1 MKVFWSWQSDTHQ
14 ASGRHFVRAAL
25 EAAVERLVDHPGLE
39 DAERPRVDS
48 DTSNVPGSPPIAETI
63 LRKIRECAVF
73 VADVTPIETTVGGK
87 KLPNPNVMLE
97 LGYALANLGLER
109 IILVMN
115 QAEGASLRALPF
127 DLRHWRAPLTYALRR
142 DAPDDQKQE
151 VLATLVDDLVASVG
165 PCLAFVA
172 ANQTAPLHPEGVPA
186 DPGDPAIWD
195 GAMPTVRV
203 RSSPMQQESDLPVV
217 AGPKLWCRIIP
228 AGPVEASRQDVSRP
242 RNGSLSLAPLGDY
255 ANLWTGVSQDG
266 AAAWVWEAGQ
276 QKLNALTQWFQ
287 ETGEIWGFWPD
298 VLTDWQEASM
308 FSDVY
313 AARGLVRSL
322 DVHAATL
329 QHFGAAFPWR
339 IKVGVRGLHGS
350 VLPTSGRMGRLQALS
365 DRAVV
370 ERMIPAWSETL
381 SGDIAFEFI
390 GRVHDAYG
398 ATNLTREAFD
408 RMLTNG

>member
-1 MKVFWSWQSDTHQ
+1 MKVFWSWQSDTPQ

-25 EAAVERLVDHPGLE
+25 EAAVERLGDHPGLE
-39 DAERPRVDS
+39 DAERPSVDS
-48 DTSNVPGSPPIAETI
+48 DTSNVSGSPPIAETI

-73 VADVTPIETTVGGK
+73 IADVTPIETTVGGK

-115 QAEGASLRALPF
+115 QSEGASLRVLPF

-142 DAPDDQKQE
+142 DAPKDQRQD

-172 ANQTAPLHPEGVPA
+172 ANQTAPLHPEGVPT
-186 DPGDPAIWD
+186 DPADPAIWD

-203 RSSPMQQESDLPVV
+203 RSSPMQQQSDLPVV
-217 AGPKLWCRIIP
+217 VGPKLWCRIIP
-228 AGPVEASRQDVSRP
+228 AAPFEASRQDVSRS
-242 RNGSLSLAPLGDY
+242 RNGSLSLTPLGDY

-266 AAAWVWEAGQ
+266 AAAWVWDAGQ
-276 QKLNALTQWFQ
+276 QTLNALTQWFQ
-287 ETGEIWGFWPD
+287 QTGEIWGFWHD
-298 VLTDWQEASM
+298 VLTEWQGASM
-308 FSDVY
+308 FSETY
-313 AARGLVRSL
+313 AARGLVRFL

-329 QHFGAAFPWR
+329 QHFAAAFPWR
-339 IKVGVRGLHGS
+339 VEVGVQGLHGS
-350 VLPTSGRMGRLQALS
+350 VLPTSGRLGRLQALS
-365 DRAVV
+365 DRAVTA
-370 ERMIPAWSETL
+370 RMIPSWSETV
-381 SGDIAFEFI
+381 SGDIAFEFL

-398 ATNLTREAFD
+398 APNLTREAFD
-408 RMLTNG
+408 RMLTSG